1 LATQPNNRY
10 IKSRD
15 FHSAEIIGALP
26 GCIDMVADNLNMQG
40 LSSKVTH
47 INGTI
52 KQYNQF

>member
-1 LATQPNNRY
+1 MATQPNNRY